1 MTRTSSQRAHV
12 SRKTVQKS
20 RSGALKGGLGRLRL
34 RTATC
39 WRRASTSSAVSARL
53 RKKTR
58 AAARNASTND
68 TTISRFN
75 TP

>member
-1 MTRTSSQRAHV
+1 MDVSGFTMTRTSFQRAHV

-20 RSGALKGGLGRLRL
+20 RSRALKGGLGRVRL

-53 RKKTR
+53 RKKD
-58 AAARNASTND
+58 AGGGKECQYE
-68 TTISRFN
+68 
-75 TP
+75 